1 MKLGLVEGTLESG
14 LVKYASANGEYGSV
28 KYINL
33 AFGIDGSS
41 DGTDGFGKLLLKSE
55 GFISP

>member
-1 MKLGLVEGTLESG
+1 VKLGFVDGTLKSG

-28 KYINL
+28 EFSNL
-33 AFGIDGSS
+33 AFGTDGSS

-55 GFISP
+55 GLISP